1 VDTESTFQTTIPS
14 RLETFTSILRADLE
28 CRVHWAMHGLGQDLR
43 VAFRNLGRNRGFTLA
58 AILTLTL
65 GIGANSAM
73 FTVIRA
79 VLLKPLPYRDPGRL
93 VEISGGAT
101 IAHFDEI
108 QAAQKSYS
116 AVGAFFCCASTVS
129 LSSPQGPEARKI
141 SPVSAKFLAIL
152 GVSPLLGRG
161 FLAEEDS
168 PGGPHVAMISASLW
182 QKHFQGDPHIAGK
195 TAGIGAAVYTIVGV
209 LPSGFEFPSAGT
221 DIWVTRPRDYANAT
235 SPLLQAF
242 GRLRPGVSLSQ
253 ADAELPI
260 LNQRYR
266 TAHPA
271 MLDAKPRASSDV
283 VEPLKARLVRDVRS
297 DLWMLC
303 GAVGL
308 VLLIACANVAGLLL
322 ARASFRSR
330 ELAVRAALGA
340 RRFLLI
346 RQLLLESVSLSAI
359 GGVLGLLLAHWT
371 LQVLSSLPSFSLPRH
386 GEIQLDGIV
395 FAFTAALSLATGVIF
410 GLLPALGASRPD
422 LAAVLRASGAS
433 ANSATRR
440 LPLGLSARGI
450 LVAAQISLSMILL
463 SGAALL
469 MQSILRLRQV
479 DAGLNTHN
487 VLTMRIAL
495 PTDRYSTGEQQ
506 MAFYDSLIRRVE
518 ALPGVRGAALSFS
531 APFSSYALT
540 PIRRATEGAIPLN
553 QRLIAMF
560 QNVTPDYFR
569 MLGIRLLRGRDFTT
583 RDAAGSPLTVIL
595 NEALARKLWPEYPSG
610 VDPIGRHVVIGA
622 QNDPV
627 EIVGIVADAHQYL
640 ETDLTPAMYRPLA
653 QSTAAG
659 SFMVRTAGDPLRYT
673 KAIRVQIQAIDRDQ
687 AVSDVQTLDDLRD
700 ADAGQ
705 NRLILALLGFFAG
718 IALVLAITG
727 IYGVI
732 SYSVLQRTAEVGIRR
747 ALGAQNL
754 DIVRLVLIQCL
765 GLAIAGIAGGVAGA
779 VTLTRFL
786 KSLLFE
792 TNPLDPATLA
802 SVALAFLAVSLV
814 AGYLPARRAARID
827 PLSALRA

>member
-1 VDTESTFQTTIPS
+1 
-14 RLETFTSILRADLE
+14 
-28 CRVHWAMHGLGQDLR
+28 MHFGQDLR
-43 VAFRNLGRNRGFTLA
+43 VAFRNLARNRSFTLA

-79 VLLKPLPYRDPGRL
+79 VLLKPLAYRDPGRL

-101 IAHFDEI
+101 IAHFEEI
-108 QAAQKSYS
+108 RAAQKSYT
-116 AVGAFFCCASTVS
+116 AVGAFFCCASTIS
-129 LSSPQGPEARKI
+129 LSGLQGPEARKI
-141 SPVSAKFLAIL
+141 SPVSANFLEIL
-152 GVSPLLGRG
+152 GVSPLAGRG
-161 FLAEEDS
+161 FLAEEDA
-168 PGGPHVAMISASLW
+168 PGGPRVAMISASLW
-182 QKHFQGDPHIAGK
+182 QSHFQGDMHIAGK
-195 TAGIGAAVYTIVGV
+195 TARIGAAVYTIVGV
-209 LPSGFEFPSAGT
+209 LPSGFEFPVSGT
-221 DIWVTRPRDYANAT
+221 DIWVTRPSEYANAT
-235 SPLLQAF
+235 SPLLQTF

-253 ADAELPI
+253 AEAELTI

-266 TAHPA
+266 SAHPE
-271 MLDAKPRASSDV
+271 MLDAKPRDSSNV

-322 ARASFRSR
+322 ARASFRCR
-330 ELAVRAALGA
+330 EFAVRAALGA
-340 RRFLLI
+340 RRFDLI
-346 RQLLLESVSLSAI
+346 RQLLLESVSLSAA
-359 GGVLGLLLAHWT
+359 GGLLGLLLADWT
-371 LQVLSSLPSFSLPRH
+371 LQALSSQPSFSLPRRN
-386 GEIQLDGIV
+386 EIQLDGIV

-410 GLLPALGASRPD
+410 GLLPALRASRPD
-422 LAAVLRASGAS
+422 LAAVLRTSGAS

-440 LPLGLSARGI
+440 LALGLSARGI
-450 LVAAQISLSMILL
+450 LVAAQIALSMILL
-463 SGAALL
+463 SGAVLL

-479 DAGLNTHN
+479 DPGFDTHS
-487 VLTMRIAL
+487 VLSMRIAL
-495 PTDRYSTGEQQ
+495 PPARYSTDEQQ
-506 MAFYDSLIRRVE
+506 MAFYDNLVRRVE
-518 ALPGVRGAALSFS
+518 ALPGVRAAALSFS
-531 APFSSYALT
+531 APFSSFALT
-540 PIRRATEGAIPLN
+540 PIRRATDAVPLN

-569 MLGIRLLRGRDFTT
+569 MLGIRLLRGRDFTA
-583 RDAAGSPLTVIL
+583 RDATGSPLTVIL
-595 NEALARKLWPEYPSG
+595 NEALVRKLWPEYPG
-610 VDPIGRHVVIGA
+610 VDPIGQHVVVGA
-622 QNDPV
+622 KNNPL
-627 EIVGIVADAHQYL
+627 EIVGIVADTHQYL

-659 SFMVRTAGDPLRYT
+659 SFLVRTEGDPLRYT
-673 KAIRVQIQAIDRDQ
+673 NAIRAEIQAIDRDQ
-687 AVSDVQTLDDLRD
+687 AVSDVRTLDDLKD

-718 IALVLAITG
+718 IAVVLALTG

-754 DIVRLVLIQCL
+754 DIVRLVLTECL
-765 GLAIAGIAGGVAGA
+765 GLAIAGIAGGGAGA

-792 TNPLDPATLA
+792 TNPLDPTTLV
-802 SVALAFLAVSLV
+802 SVALVFLAVSLV

-827 PLSALRA
+827 PLSALRV